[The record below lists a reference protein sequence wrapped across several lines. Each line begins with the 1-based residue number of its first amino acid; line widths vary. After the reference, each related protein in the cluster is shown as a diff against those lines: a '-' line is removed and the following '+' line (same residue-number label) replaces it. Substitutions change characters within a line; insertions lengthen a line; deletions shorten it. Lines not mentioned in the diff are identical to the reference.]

1 MATVVK
7 CIGIEDEKDWY
18 DNVYKFIS
26 ELKRSGAIKNYNQI
40 AFLCRSVRNSE
51 VVKLIRYLEEKDIP
65 VYSPRSS
72 NCFLRATEIKE
83 LLGRLIMCFPH
94 YYSRFKMDTIDN

>member
-1 MATVVK
+1 MRNTEGFSWKKKFRFEKEISPGKKKYSTDATVVK

-65 VYSPRSS
+65 VYSPRSQL
-72 NCFLRATEIKE
+72 F
-83 LLGRLIMCFPH
+83 F
-94 YYSRFKMDTIDN
+94 